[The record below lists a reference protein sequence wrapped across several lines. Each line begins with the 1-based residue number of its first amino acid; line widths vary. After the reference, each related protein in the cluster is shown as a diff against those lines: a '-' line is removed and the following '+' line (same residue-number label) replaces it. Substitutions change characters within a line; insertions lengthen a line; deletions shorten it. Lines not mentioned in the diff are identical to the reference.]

1 MITAKVIVDISTSNV
16 DKVFDY
22 TIPDGMNLCVGYR
35 VLVPFGNKTIEGFC
49 IEISECVN
57 TQYTLKPITSLL
69 DSKPLITEEM
79 IKLMHYMKSAFYVR
93 YVDCLRLFIPA
104 KLRGGRVK
112 ELEKEYVT
120 LSNSLTRDEML
131 SIIGKR
137 AKSQCKIVEEI
148 PFDGEFVGVL
158 NSEYGAQAVK
168 ALIDK
173 GILIKNKKTV
183 YRKPFKEIDGV
194 RKSVKLTNEQ
204 ENALKLIMN
213 GDNPVSLL
221 HGVTGS
227 GKTEVY
233 LRAIDNVLADG
244 KTAIML
250 VPEIS
255 LTPQMLG
262 IFRSRYGDGVAMLH
276 SGLSDG
282 ERYDEWRRLH
292 DGSVKVA
299 LGARSAIFAP
309 LQNVGLIIVD
319 EEHDQSYISEN
330 NPRFN
335 AIEIAIF
342 RANYNRAK
350 LVLGSA
356 TPSIESYRKAQNG
369 EYQLITMAKR
379 IADYGLPEILVVDMA
394 RELMSGNFGIFATQL
409 KDNVVEEVKK
419 GNQVIIFL
427 NRRGYASFM
436 MCKECG
442 YIAKC
447 TDCDVPLTLHS
458 DENMLKCHYCNKRF
472 KPLTQCPVCASTKI
486 RHGKVGTEQVV
497 EELQTLLPDVK
508 ILRLDNDTTT
518 TKAAYREILGAFRRK
533 EAQILV
539 GTQMIAKGHD
549 FPDVT
554 LVGVLDADMSL
565 YYSNYMSNEKTF
577 QLITQVA
584 GRAGRADKAG
594 KVIIQT
600 YSPKHFVF
608 NYIRQNNYKGFYEK
622 EINTR
627 ELSKFPPFTTIVRV
641 LVRSET
647 EQIAIDCTKKIFS
660 GIKTIASAHKKDF
673 IYFQAM
679 KAPLARIER
688 KHRYQIIMRIAR
700 NNENE
705 IIRLIYAL
713 VDDNQV
719 NNASIF
725 VELNPSDMR

>member
-22 TIPDGMNLCVGYR
+22 AIPNDMDLHAGCR
-35 VLVPFGNKTIEGFC
+35 VSVPFGNKYIEGFC
-49 IEISECVN
+49 IEIGESGELP
-57 TQYTLKPITSLL
+57 YALKPIAALL
-69 DSKPLITEEM
+69 DSEALITEEM
-79 IKLMHYMKSAFYVR
+79 IELMHYMKSAFYVR
-93 YVDCLRLFIPA
+93 YVDCLRLFIPS

-112 ELEKEYVT
+112 ELEREYVT
-120 LSNSLTRDEML
+120 LDENK
-131 SIIGKR
+131 SREEIIVAIGKR
-137 AKSQCKIVEEI
+137 AKAQCKIIENI
-148 PFDGEFVGVL
+148 PSDGEFVSVL
-158 NSEYGAQAVK
+158 GAEYGAQAVK

-173 GILIKNKKTV
+173 GFLIKNKKSV
-183 YRKPFKEIDGV
+183 YRKPFKEIGGV
-194 RKSVKLTNEQ
+194 HKDVTLTNEQ
-204 ENALKLIMN
+204 LNALKSIFADGN
-213 GDNPVSLL
+213 NVSLL

-233 LRAIDNVLADG
+233 LQAIDRVLEQG
-244 KTAIML
+244 RTAIML

-262 IFRSRYGDGVAMLH
+262 IFRARYGDGVAMLH

-282 ERYDEWRRLH
+282 ERYDEWKRLH

-309 LQNVGLIIVD
+309 LKNVGLIIVD

-335 AIEIAIF
+335 AIEVAEF
-342 RANYNRAK
+342 RAKYNGAK

-356 TPSIESYRKAQNG
+356 TPSIDSYRKAKNS
-369 EYQLITMAKR
+369 EYRLITMAKR
-379 IADYGLPEILVVDMA
+379 IADYGLPDIIVIDMA
-394 RELMSGNFGIFATQL
+394 KELMSGNFGIFARELSDDITA
-409 KDNVVEEVKK
+409 EVKK

-427 NRRGYASFM
+427 NRRGYSSFM

-447 TDCDVPLTLHS
+447 TDCDVPLTLHN
-458 DENMLKCHYCNKRF
+458 DDNMLKCHYCNKRF
-472 KPLTQCPVCASTKI
+472 KPLTQCPTCGSAKI

-497 EELQTLLPDVK
+497 EELKSILPGIG
-508 ILRLDNDTTT
+508 ILRLDNDTTS
-518 TKAAYREILGAFRRK
+518 TKAAYRDILGAFRRK

-584 GRAGRADKAG
+584 GRAGRADKPG

-627 ELSKFPPFTTIVRV
+627 ELSKFPPFTTILRI
-641 LVRSET
+641 LVRSEN
-647 EQIAIDCTKKIFS
+647 EQTAIDCTKNIFA
-660 GIKTIASAHKKDF
+660 GVKEIVSAHKKEF
-673 IYFQAM
+673 IYYQAM
-679 KAPLARIER
+679 KAPLGKIER

-700 NNENE
+700 NDEKE
-705 IIRLIYAL
+705 IVRLIYAL

-725 VELNPSDMR
+725 VEINPSDMR